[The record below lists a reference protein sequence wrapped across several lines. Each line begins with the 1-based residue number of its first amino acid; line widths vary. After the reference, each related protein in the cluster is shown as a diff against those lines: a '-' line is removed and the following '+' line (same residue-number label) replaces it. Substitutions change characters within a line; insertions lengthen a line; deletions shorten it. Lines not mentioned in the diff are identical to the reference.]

1 MQYCGSK
8 VNAKQNKCG
17 TDNTSDFIVDSFTTT
32 KCKKKGG
39 GFPGGSDSKES
50 ACNARDLGSTLG
62 LGRSPGQGMA
72 THSSILALGIPMDSG
87 AWKATVHGWQRVGH
101 D

>member
-1 MQYCGSK
+1 M
-8 VNAKQNKCG
+8 QNK
-17 TDNTSDFIVDSFTTT
+17 TSVVLITLLILLLIVLPLPNV
-32 KCKKKGG
+32 KKRGG

-72 THSSILALGIPMDSG
+72 THSSSLALGIPMDSG